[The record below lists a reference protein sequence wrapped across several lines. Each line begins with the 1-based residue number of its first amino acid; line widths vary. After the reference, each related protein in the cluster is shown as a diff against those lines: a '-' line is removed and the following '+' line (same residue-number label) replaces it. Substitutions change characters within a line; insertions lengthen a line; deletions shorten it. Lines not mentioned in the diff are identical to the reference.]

1 MLKSSLFEQYGHH
14 PAFQMMIKAIRRE
27 IHAQLWVCGITFCLL
42 IGLLIYSIVKGNSLL
57 TVFSLGAV
65 IIWLR
70 VVFSVMKRRRVI
82 DSPLIQTL
90 MRQPG
95 RIVWVYAVVTS
106 RMPFGLQIA
115 QNGLMYFKLINGDE
129 FTLSAPIK
137 ELKLIS
143 RFLNRLLPHATF
155 GFTKDREQWYMAA
168 PELLL
173 KET

>member
-1 MLKSSLFEQYGHH
+1 ML
-14 PAFQMMIKAIRRE
+14 
-27 IHAQLWVCGITFCLL
+27 T
-42 IGLLIYSIVKGNSLL
+42 YSIVKGNGLL
-57 TVFSLGAV
+57 AVFGLGAV

-70 VVFSVMKRRRVI
+70 IVFSVLNRRRVI

-90 MRQPG
+90 MRHPG
-95 RIVWVYAVVTS
+95 QIVWVYAVVTN
-106 RMPFGLQIA
+106 RMPFGFQVA
-115 QNGLMYFKLINGDE
+115 QNGLMYFKLINGDA
-129 FTLSAPIK
+129 FTLSAPIQ
-137 ELKLIS
+137 ELKVIS